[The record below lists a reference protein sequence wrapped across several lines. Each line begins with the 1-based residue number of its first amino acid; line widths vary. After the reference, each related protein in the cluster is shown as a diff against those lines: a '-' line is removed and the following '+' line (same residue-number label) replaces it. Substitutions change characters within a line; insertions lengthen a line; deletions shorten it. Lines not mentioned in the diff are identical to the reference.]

1 MSNRTFKVR
10 PVWDPE
16 AGVYYSDADIIGLHI
31 EAQSFEEFEKLV
43 MDFGPELIIA
53 NHLSDEDL
61 ATTPLRDLVPAIL
74 IERPLAKA
82 S

>member
-1 MSNRTFKVR
+1 MTNRTFKVR
-10 PVWDPE
+10 PVWDTE

-31 EAQSFEEFEKLV
+31 EAQSFEEFEQLV
-43 MDFGPELIIA
+43 MELGPELIIA

>member
-1 MSNRTFKVR
+1 MANRSFRIR

-16 AGVYYSDADIIGLHI
+16 AGVFYSEGDIVGLHI
-31 EAQSFEEFEKLV
+31 EAGSFEAFQQLV
-43 MDFGPELIIA
+43 MELGPELIIA
-53 NHLSDEDL
+53 NHLSDEEL
-61 ATTPLRDLVPAIL
+61 ASTPLRDLVPAIL

>member
-10 PVWDPE
+10 PIWDAE

-31 EAQSFEEFEKLV
+31 EAESFEEFEKLV
-43 MDFGPELIIA
+43 MDPGPELIIA

-61 ATTPLRDLVPAIL
+61 ATIPLRDLVPAIL